1 MHVIINFHH
10 MTYVI
15 YGNEQLLTVLGP
27 VLSIKV
33 KKIFF
38 LHFFSHYSFFFALF
52 FSNCHRDSNISGDG
66 SSGGGG
72 DSSGGGSGGSRSSSG
87 SSSHR
92 SGGINKVQKCVKIDF
107 FSIGQAD

>member
-33 KKIFF
+33 KKKNFFAFF
-38 LHFFSHYSFFFALF
+38 LPLFFLFALF
-52 FSNCHRDSNISGDG
+52 FSNCHRDSDISGDG

-72 DSSGGGSGGSRSSSG
+72 GSSGGGSGGSRSSSG
-87 SSSHR
+87 NSSHR
-92 SGGINKVQKCVKIDF
+92 RGGI
-107 FSIGQAD
+107 